1 MATKQ
6 RANDRYAAH
15 WRRLGLLPG
24 APDCVI
30 KAAHRHFIE
39 IHHPDRGGSVETA
52 RQVNVAADEIR
63 GQGAAPNEHVAA
75 HYSGEPRHLLGL
87 MANAERSLVE
97 RAGRALASELE
108 SHPRLVARV
117 EWAVKNFGRPMTATA
132 QPRPQEPPRP
142 RPPRPAAPPKPATP
156 GIPDG
161 LVDRIDFGT
170 LPWGSAL
177 TRDLRLTWTRNAP
190 FSVEVDA
197 PAPLVAEVKDS
208 KALPGR
214 FIVSLAVD
222 WTSPELSHDA
232 TMRGYTFEGPVRLRW
247 AGGGEATVR
256 VRAILRYPAI
266 VTASPDSL
274 DLGTV
279 RLGQHLRA
287 ASIILISS
295 ADAEVTIA
303 PSAWLARVDGAGRV
317 LDEPL
322 RLATNK
328 PVRVAFDVVWEPI
341 REKGAASI
349 AAGKPVRPTGRI
361 TLRWGEREIEV
372 PVQMVVEVGG

>member
-1 MATKQ
+1 
-6 RANDRYAAH
+6 
-15 WRRLGLLPG
+15 
-24 APDCVI
+24 
-30 KAAHRHFIE
+30 
-39 IHHPDRGGSVETA
+39 
-52 RQVNVAADEIR
+52 
-63 GQGAAPNEHVAA
+63 
-75 HYSGEPRHLLGL
+75 
-87 MANAERSLVE
+87 
-97 RAGRALASELE
+97 
-108 SHPRLVARV
+108 
-117 EWAVKNFGRPMTATA
+117 
-132 QPRPQEPPRP
+132 
-142 RPPRPAAPPKPATP
+142 
-156 GIPDG
+156 
-161 LVDRIDFGT
+161 
-170 LPWGSAL
+170 
-177 TRDLRLTWTRNAP
+177 
-190 FSVEVDA
+190 
-197 PAPLVAEVKDS
+197 
-208 KALPGR
+208 
-214 FIVSLAVD
+214 
-222 WTSPELSHDA
+222 
-232 TMRGYTFEGPVRLRW
+232 MRGYTFEGPVRLRW

-274 DLGTV
+274 DLSTV

-295 ADAEVTIA
+295 ADAEVMIA

-322 RLATNK
+322 RLAMNK

>member
-1 MATKQ
+1 MATKH
-6 RANDRYAAH
+6 RANDRHAAH

-30 KAAHRHFIE
+30 KAAHLHFIE

-52 RQVNVAADEIR
+52 QQVNVAADEVR
-63 GQGAAPNEHVAA
+63 GQGAAPNKHVAA
-75 HYSGEPRHLLGL
+75 HYGGEPWHVLGL
-87 MANAERSLVE
+87 MANAERTLVE
-97 RAGRALASELE
+97 RAGRALVSELD

-132 QPRPQEPPRP
+132 QPRPQEPLQPRP
-142 RPPRPAAPPKPATP
+142 ARPAAPPKPATP

-170 LPWGSAL
+170 LDWGSAL
-177 TRDLRLTWTRNAP
+177 TRDMRLTWTRNPP
-190 FSVEVDA
+190 FRVDVDA
-197 PAPLVAEVKDS
+197 PTPLVAEVKDS

-222 WTSPELSHDA
+222 WASPELSHDA
-232 TMRGYTFEGPVRLRW
+232 TVRGYTFEGPVRLRW

-256 VRAILRYPAI
+256 VRAILRYRAI
-266 VTASPDSL
+266 VTARPDSL

-287 ASIILISS
+287 SSLILISS
-295 ADAEVTIA
+295 ADAEVTIV

-317 LDEPL
+317 LEEPL
-322 RLATNK
+322 RLAANK
-328 PVRVAFDVVWEPI
+328 PMRVAFDVVWGPI
-341 REKGAASI
+341 RERGGASI

-361 TLRWGEREIEV
+361 TLRWNDREIDV
-372 PVQMVVEVGG
+372 PVQMLVEAGG